1 MQDPEYVRVHKQVS
15 MLRLDTNHVDQSST
29 QITEPENVIIFGNI
43 KLPTEAFKFE
53 VNKPNVMEE
62 FNKKVFD
69 LIDMALD
76 EKRLCQMPSSWNA
89 WF

>member
-1 MQDPEYVRVHKQVS
+1 
-15 MLRLDTNHVDQSST
+15 ML
-29 QITEPENVIIFGNI
+29 FGNI
-43 KLPTEAFKFE
+43 KMPAEAFKYE

-69 LIDMALD
+69 LIEMAID
-76 EKRLCQMPSSWNA
+76 EKRLSQMQSNWNA

>member
-1 MQDPEYVRVHKQVS
+1 LLGHYKIPA
-15 MLRLDTNHVDQSST
+15 
-29 QITEPENVIIFGNI
+29 
-43 KLPTEAFKFE
+43 EAFKYE

>member
-1 MQDPEYVRVHKQVS
+1 
-15 MLRLDTNHVDQSST
+15 L
-29 QITEPENVIIFGNI
+29 FGNL
-43 KLPTEAFKFE
+43 KMPSEPLKFE

-69 LIDMALD
+69 LIDMAMD
-76 EKRLCQMPSSWNA
+76 EKRLSQMPCSWNA